1 MIVDAEEELSNPG
14 NGEER
19 IPAVTPSDSALRW
32 LIGIRLVVVST
43 LFLGILLVQ
52 VYTQQLLQLKDFYG
66 LILLAYGLSLFGLL
80 LLYTALSNRVQT
92 GVQLLGDIAV
102 VTGFVWATGGLY
114 SHFSFLYVA
123 VIVVAGVLLRGG
135 GLVFAGLSAIAY
147 GTLVDLM
154 MFGVIDLP
162 PSLADLRYPVT
173 AERVMYQLIIH
184 VVGFALIAIL
194 VSFLTESLRTAHHRL
209 EAETARSKQLRAVTD
224 HVVRSVGSGLVATDL
239 EGRIL
244 HVNPAAMR
252 ILALADEGSWLTRPV
267 DEILPLAG
275 QQWGLL
281 RARSRTRPVRI
292 DCELT
297 NGMRIGL
304 TTGPLRDD
312 RETLVGFIVNFQD
325 RSQVELEAERERLQE
340 RMAAAG
346 EMAARM
352 AHEIKNPLASI
363 SGSAQVLASVD
374 SVDET
379 GRRLLSII
387 VDESRRLSTILD
399 DFLSSARSPGGRT
412 SPCDLAVLLR
422 DCVDLLKRS
431 PETRGEHS
439 IRLEIPDVLVVSGKE
454 HLLRQVFWNL
464 SRNSLQAMP
473 EGGELTI
480 WGERRDGAVV
490 LEWRDQGHGMPAEVR
505 RRAFEPFVTGRPR
518 GTGLGLT
525 MVYRAVE
532 EHGGSVEITS
542 TPGRGTVVTVE
553 LPEGDER

>member
-1 MIVDAEEELSNPG
+1 MIVDAQEELSNPG

-66 LILLAYGLSLFGLL
+66 LILLAYGLSLFDLL

-162 PSLADLRYPVT
+162 PILADLRYPVT

-281 RARSRTRPVRI
+281 RARSRSRPVRI

-312 RETLVGFIVNFQD
+312 RQTLVGFIVNFQD

-480 WGERRDGAVV
+480 WGERRDGAVI
-490 LEWRDQGHGMPAEVR
+490 LQWRDQGHGMPAEVR